1 MRRASRR
8 VYAGVQILC
17 VAARARFPVRFPDGT
32 TMIGGRAGRRVVAGV
47 PGAVAGAIA
56 AAPWPLVVAV
66 AAYLRAMMAPR
77 ALLNDPDTYLHIAA
91 GQWFVAHRGLP
102 AGDPF
107 SFTAAGAPW
116 LPGEWLGEVILA
128 AAYGLGGWSAVV
140 VLTALCCAAAFGLL
154 ARCLARRLDGLAA
167 AVASLAG
174 LALVQP
180 HLVARPPVLALPLL
194 VAWCGALVAARDA
207 GRGPPW
213 RLLAAM
219 PLWANLH
226 ASFLFGI
233 ALAGFLAGEAVLHPG
248 AGRTRT
254 REAGDWALFV
264 AAAALL
270 ALLTP
275 NGVGGVVQPF
285 RLMAMPA
292 LQTSFGEWLPADFR
306 AFPALALWLAGLVAL
321 CLWCGVRVP
330 GTRLA
335 LLLLLV
341 HMALSHVRHADL
353 LGLVA
358 PLALASAFAP
368 TGRPAAPVSAAAVA
382 AGLAVAL
389 AATLPLAARLLV
401 RGADPVADA
410 LRYPVDVADPRGR
423 RGGGDGPA
431 AGLAPGLCRPLRG
444 GSPARPL
451 TGHADTASCIEGR
464 KTHNFAD
471 ADRQRHP
478 QRVSRLLRRGRPRG
492 RAVEPAGAAQRPD
505 PAVHQ
510 CRDGPVQE
518 RVYRGRE
525 ARRAARR
532 HLAEVRARRRQAQR
546 PRKRRVHRAAPHVF
560 RDARQF
566 LVRRLFQGPGDRT
579 GVAADHQ
586 GVRAVAVAA
595 AGDRLCRGRRSRR
608 VVVENRRPAGP
619 AHHPHR
625 DLGQFL
631 VDGRYRAVRP
641 VLGDFL
647 RSWRGHS
654 RRSAGQPRRRRRP
667 LRRDLEPRL
676 HAIRAEGG
684 GRARAVAEPVDRH
697 RLGAR
702 THRRGVAGQ
711 ARQLRHRPVP
721 RADPC
726 LGRRLGGG
734 RRWRACRLAPG
745 DRRPP
750 ARQRLSDRRRRAAE
764 QGGARLRAAPDHAPG
779 DAPCPDDRLQGAA
792 DVAAGAGPGPADGRR
807 LSRAAARAG
816 ADHRDPALRG
826 RQFPPDARAR
836 AAPAGRG
843 AGQARPR
850 RRLSRRG
857 GLPALRHLRLPAR
870 PDRGCPA
877 RPRPQGCAC
886 RVRGGDGTAAP
897 GGAAQ
902 LGRFRRGRG
911 RGERV

>member
-116 LPGEWLGEVILA
+116 LPGEWFGEVILA
-128 AAYGLGGWSAVV
+128 AAYRLGGWSAVV

-154 ARCLARRLDGLAA
+154 ARYLARRLDGLAA

-180 HLVARPPVLALPLL
+180 HLVARPHVLALPLL
-194 VAWCGALVAARDA
+194 VAWCGALFAARDA
-207 GRGPPW
+207 RRGPPW

-275 NGVGGVVQPF
+275 NGVGGLVQPF

-389 AATLPLAARLLV
+389 AATLPLAARPLV
-401 RGADPVADA
+401 RGDDPVTPASA
-410 LRYPVDVADPRGR
+410 LAAVPHAGRVFNSEGFGGYLLFAGVPAFIDGRVELYGNEFLAAEVAAERGDESALIR
-423 RGGGDGPA
+423 LLAHYDIRWTLLTPG
-431 AGLAPGLCRPLRG
+431 AGAVAVMDRLPGWHR
-444 GSPARPL
+444 AY
-451 TGHADTASCIEGR
+451 
-464 KTHNFAD
+464 
-471 ADRQRHP
+471 ADRYAVVH
-478 QRVSRLLRRGRPRG
+478 RRGR
-492 RAVEPAGAAQRPD
+492 
-505 PAVHQ
+505 
-510 CRDGPVQE
+510 
-518 RVYRGRE
+518 
-525 ARRAARR
+525 
-532 HLAEVRARRRQAQR
+532 
-546 PRKRRVHRAAPHVF
+546 
-560 RDARQF
+560 
-566 LVRRLFQGPGDRT
+566 
-579 GVAADHQ
+579 
-586 GVRAVAVAA
+586 
-595 AGDRLCRGRRSRR
+595 
-608 VVVENRRPAGP
+608 
-619 AHHPHR
+619 
-625 DLGQFL
+625 
-631 VDGRYRAVRP
+631 
-641 VLGDFL
+641 
-647 RSWRGHS
+647 
-654 RRSAGQPRRRRRP
+654 
-667 LRRDLEPRL
+667 
-676 HAIRAEGG
+676 
-684 GRARAVAEPVDRH
+684 
-697 RLGAR
+697 
-702 THRRGVAGQ
+702 
-711 ARQLRHRPVP
+711 
-721 RADPC
+721 
-726 LGRRLGGG
+726 
-734 RRWRACRLAPG
+734 
-745 DRRPP
+745 
-750 ARQRLSDRRRRAAE
+750 
-764 QGGARLRAAPDHAPG
+764 
-779 DAPCPDDRLQGAA
+779 
-792 DVAAGAGPGPADGRR
+792 
-807 LSRAAARAG
+807 
-816 ADHRDPALRG
+816 
-826 RQFPPDARAR
+826 
-836 AAPAGRG
+836 
-843 AGQARPR
+843 
-850 RRLSRRG
+850 
-857 GLPALRHLRLPAR
+857 
-870 PDRGCPA
+870 
-877 RPRPQGCAC
+877 
-886 RVRGGDGTAAP
+886 
-897 GGAAQ
+897 
-902 LGRFRRGRG
+902 
-911 RGERV
+911 